1 MKQMKKQ
8 LIVWLAA
15 IALITTSCVEDDY
28 AEDSRTPIQ
37 FTVSMTGNKATTRSA
52 VDDIWNGGEAVAVQ
66 MTSGGSSIV
75 KKYKIDNSES
85 PVKLVPYDSS
95 VQPFYWPHSG
105 STEVTVSAWYPYAET
120 KQTVATTNTDIKDQS
135 TEENYEAANLM
146 EAADVT
152 HTYNVESPTTPL
164 ELTFSHR
171 MAKLII
177 RPYYYKNKDGN
188 QSRLIK
194 ADVEKTT
201 AYAINVCKNPSNDN
215 NIPITAYKNLA
226 DEDDCKFE
234 VLVAPQS
241 IPADTKFIR
250 LSYANS
256 ESHNSQTFE
265 FSTTAQALEAGK
277 TYIFNVNF
285 NTAADSAFVV
295 TYTND
300 PTYSFTYEPNTM
312 RYFLGDGTEE
322 DFASKVIVECKE
334 KTLIFGTDYEI
345 DSEGSTLSATNA
357 GTYDVIIKG
366 MGEYKGTNTKEI
378 EWTINKKD
386 GTLTPPDAKTGLVAN
401 GDNAME
407 LIIPGSFKDNGT
419 DIGHVYYMIANS
431 KPASNH
437 SGWSTSIPTGNH
449 AGTYKVWYKAIA
461 DINTNY
467 NDIDV
472 SASAVEVTIK
482 PN

>member
-1 MKQMKKQ
+1 MKKR
-8 LIVWLAA
+8 LIYWLAA
-15 IALITTSCVEDDY
+15 IPLIFTACVEDEY
-28 AEDSRTPIQ
+28 AEGSRTPIQ
-37 FTVSMTGNKATTRSA
+37 FTVNMAGDKGITRSNT
-52 VDDIWNGGEAVAVQ
+52 VNDEWTDGDPVAVQ
-66 MTSGGSSIV
+66 MTNGGTSIV
-75 KKYKIDNSES
+75 KKYKIVTGS
-85 PVKLVPYDSS
+85 PIKLVPDTD
-95 VQPFYWPHSG
+95 VEPFYWPNSDTT
-105 STEVTVSAWYPYAET
+105 SVTVSAWYPYAGT
-120 KQTVATTNTDIKDQS
+120 KPTADNTNTSITDQS
-135 TEENYEAANLM
+135 TTEKYEAANLM
-146 EAADVT
+146 EAAEVT
-152 HTYNVESPTTPL
+152 RAYNAETPTNPFH
-164 ELTFSHR
+164 LTFTHR

-177 RPYYYKNKDGN
+177 VPYHYKDTNGN
-188 QSRLIK
+188 STSQLI
-194 ADVEKTT
+194 ADEVAKTT
-201 AYAINVCKNPSNDN
+201 AKAINLCSGDN
-215 NIPITAYKNLA
+215 AITAYRNNRQ
-226 DEDDCKFE
+226 FE
-234 VLVAPQS
+234 VLVAPQT
-241 IPADTKFIR
+241 IPAGTKFIR
-250 LSYANS
+250 LSYLNDNTKS
-256 ESHNSQTFE
+256 STFE
-265 FSTTAQALEAGK
+265 FSKAEDLTLEAGK
-277 TYIFNVNF
+277 TYTYNVNF

-295 TYTND
+295 TYIND

-386 GTLTPPDAKTGLVAN
+386 GTLTPPDDKKDLVAN

-419 DIGHVYYMIANS
+419 DIGHVYYMIADS

-472 SASAVEVTIK
+472 SASAVEVTIT